1 VEIIGIP
8 TRPVSPD
15 QHRRAARMF
24 ASGVTVAAARHRGRV
39 HAITATAF
47 ASLSLEPPLVLLAIS
62 NQGRLLKIIR
72 DAGHFAVSV
81 LGSGQRQVCDWAATT
96 GRDDITNATAGLHA
110 ARSGAPLIPGAIAWF
125 ECHLESI
132 SRHGDHTLLVGLVV
146 DAWADADGDPLVY
159 FRSGYHQ
166 LGERIADSAGLPE
179 AEGRPSYRVEAGGLG
194 R

>member
-1 VEIIGIP
+1 
-8 TRPVSPD
+8 
-15 QHRRAARMF
+15 MF
-24 ASGVTVAAARHRGRV
+24 ASGVTVAAARHRGRL

-47 ASLSLEPPLVLLAIS
+47 ASLSLDPPLVLLAIA
-62 NQGRLLKIIR
+62 NHGRLLKIIR

-81 LGSGQRQVCDWAATT
+81 LGSGQRPVCDWAATA
-96 GRDDITNATAGLHA
+96 GRDDSENATAGMRA

-125 ECHLESI
+125 ECRLESL

-166 LGERIADSAGLPE
+166 LGERIAESTGVPE
-179 AEGRPSYRVEAGGLG
+179 ADHGPGYRVDAAGLG